1 MDTVEPL
8 HTMAR
13 LWGPGLRSYS
23 GIFSI
28 CMQPLRLSSDGSLGM
43 HGSSP
48 TLGSLNSLGPLNS
61 LGHPRMT
68 LPQAQSRNRPLS
80 PLRSE

>member
-13 LWGPGLRSYS
+13 LWGLGLRSYS

-48 TLGSLNSLGPLNS
+48 TLGSLNSLG
-61 LGHPRMT
+61 HPRMT
-68 LPQAQSRNRPLS
+68 LPPGPVTEPS
-80 PLRSE
+80 PLPAAF

>member
-13 LWGPGLRSYS
+13 LWGPGLGSYS

-28 CMQPLRLSSDGSLGM
+28 CMQPLRLSSDGLLSVHRSPPILGA
-43 HGSSP
+43 
-48 TLGSLNSLGPLNS
+48 LNS

-68 LPQAQSRNRPLS
+68 LPQAQSRSRPLS